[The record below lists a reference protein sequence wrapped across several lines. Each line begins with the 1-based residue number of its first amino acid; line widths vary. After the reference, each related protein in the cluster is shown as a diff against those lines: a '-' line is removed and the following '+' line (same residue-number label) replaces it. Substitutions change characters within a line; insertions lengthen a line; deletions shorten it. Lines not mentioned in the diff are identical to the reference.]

1 QSEVGVVCSLSNPSF
16 VPLEMMACGCAVV
29 EIASERWNGILTHGE
44 NAWLVA
50 PSPAAV
56 AGGIVE
62 LIENS
67 PLRETLVRN
76 GTALTGKMSWHDS
89 AREVESI
96 LQRETP
102 MRVEPVA
109 LALPSRNFQP
119 RRYGLGAWTEHIYF
133 AYDLIAQL
141 RPTVVV
147 ELGIDRGESYFAFCQ
162 AI

>member
-1 QSEVGVVCSLSNPSF
+1 
-16 VPLEMMACGCAVV
+16 
-29 EIASERWNGILTHGE
+29 
-44 NAWLVA
+44 
-50 PSPAAV
+50 
-56 AGGIVE
+56 
-62 LIENS
+62 
-67 PLRETLVRN
+67 
-76 GTALTGKMSWHDS
+76 S

-147 ELGIDRGESYFAFCQ
+147 ELGTDRGESYFAFCQ
-162 AI
+162 AIAENETGSRAFAIDHWQGDAHAGSYDETTFNDVASHNRSYYSSFSTLLRSTFDGALARFADESIDLLHLDGHHTEEA